1 MPKPTPLKEGSP
13 APVFT
18 FQEGGESFTIGKLDG
33 PLLVYF
39 YPKDDTPGCTKQ
51 ACGIRDAWPKFKQV
65 GLRVV
70 GISKDDETSH
80 QKFQEKHG
88 LPFPLFPD
96 TELTVANGFG
106 VFGEKSFMGKI
117 YESVHR
123 VSFLVDADGTIL
135 KTYLKVKPDEHAETV
150 LNDMAALSQ

>member
-1 MPKPTPLKEGSP
+1 M
-13 APVFT
+13 FT
-18 FQEGGESFTIGKLDG
+18 FQEGSESFTVGQLDT

-51 ACGIRDAWPKFKQV
+51 ACGIRDAWSKFKLA

-80 QKFQEKHG
+80 QKFTKKYG
-88 LPFPLFPD
+88 LPFPLYPD
-96 TELTVANGFG
+96 TDLTVANGFG
-106 VFGEKSFMGKI
+106 VFGEKNFMGKV

-123 VSFLVDADGTIL
+123 MSFLVDTDGKIL
-135 KTYLKVKPDEHAETV
+135 KTYPKVKPDEHAETV
-150 LNDMAALSQ
+150 LNDLTTLTR